1 MSEDGRRR
9 AFPPP
14 RGEDT
19 GYREPQVRDE
29 QPVYPDELPPR
40 RPHLQP
46 FSQDDPLS
54 PEAVASH
61 LARARELKSE
71 RRRRA
76 PLPLAQRLVALAV
89 MLGNA
94 FAISEVFELL
104 GRYAIAAVLVLLLV
118 EAAVVVVWVRRRAR
132 DRQLPP
138 APR

>member
-9 AFPPP
+9 AFPSP
-14 RGEDT
+14 RGQDT

-54 PEAVASH
+54 PEAVALH
-61 LARARELKSE
+61 LARAQELKFE
-71 RRRRA
+71 RRRTA
-76 PLPLAQRLVALAV
+76 PVPLAYRLVAVAV

-94 FAISEVFELL
+94 FAISELFGLF

-118 EAAVVVVWVRRRAR
+118 EAAVVGAWARRRAR

-138 APR
+138 GPR